1 MNQLFCL
8 ESYLVISSFLFVI
21 GLIIVLTKNNAI
33 QIIIGIELIFNAAAL
48 NFVAFSYFRPHVIE
62 GMQLSG
68 QVFAIFVIVIAAA
81 DACAALAIILS
92 LFRVFKTTRIQN
104 INRLRG

>member
-1 MNQLFCL
+1 MPALFSL
-8 ESYLVISSFLFVI
+8 QSYLLLSAMLFVI

-33 QIIIGIELIFNAAAL
+33 QIIMGIELIFNAAAI
-48 NFVAFSYFRPHVIE
+48 NFVAFSCFRPHLLDTLQ
-62 GMQLSG
+62 MSG
-68 QVFAIFVIVIAAA
+68 QVIAIFVIVVAAA

-104 INRLRG
+104 INRLKG